1 MKTYTI
7 HNTNNP
13 TQMTINAD
21 SPEEASYTAMKNMG
35 YVIEEKKEGR
45 KTPLKYYWQ
54 RHPRYK
60 DMKLGFS
67 NLSFQNY
74 SCFTCCLAYL
84 VDKDPIEVHEILKKA
99 KAYSGALIISDKA
112 AEALGLDL
120 LKGNSWIPGK
130 MTDINYMPEF
140 TSIKEVILDR
150 YQHFVVRLVD
160 KNGNRSIF
168 DPWTGKE
175 LPINEYQFISYR
187 LFKVK

>member
-1 MKTYTI
+1 MKYTI
-7 HNTNNP
+7 NNSE
-13 TQMTINAD
+13 NAKTFEVEAK
-21 SPEEASYTAMKNMG
+21 SPEEASYNALKLMG
-35 YVIEEKKEGR
+35 YTIEEKKEGR
-45 KTPLKYYWQ
+45 KTPLEYYWQ

-60 DMKLGFS
+60 GMKLGFS

-84 VDKDPIEVHEILKKA
+84 VDKDPLKVHKILKKE

-112 AEALGLDL
+112 AKALGLDL
-120 LKGNSWIPGK
+120 LKGNSGIPGK
-130 MTDINYMPEF
+130 MTDINYMPKF

-160 KNGNRSIF
+160 KDGNRSIF
-168 DPWTGKE
+168 DPWTGKK
-175 LPINEYQFISYR
+175 LPVNHYQFISYR